1 MRWRAAPVDA
11 PDTEERMNASRRR
24 LSVGVRLLLL
34 PLLLTTLTALA
45 GAQGRVVGKV
55 TDGKGNPV
63 EGVKITITTSALAKF
78 KMELTSDKDG
88 KWQTILN
95 DATIRY
101 DYLFEKKGY
110 LAVKRENFKVPVAST
125 GEPLNVELLTQEQ
138 AISKGVVKTVE
149 DPFSKTFNEAVD
161 KVKEDDLDGAW
172 AKAQDALTLGP
183 DKAVAW
189 KLGATI
195 ASRRK
200 DWDKVI
206 EMGEKSLALDP
217 ENTELYGPLIE
228 AYRAKSN
235 KAKVAEYEKKFATA
249 NPDRPEILY
258 NQAVELYNKGD
269 AKAAEPILRQILTA
283 NPDYVNAHY
292 LIGMCYVNLGK
303 VPELRKHFKEYL
315 RLDPKGKEAGTAK
328 DMLDAFK

>member
-1 MRWRAAPVDA
+1 
-11 PDTEERMNASRRR
+11 MNDSRRR
-24 LSVGVRLLLL
+24 LSVGVRLLAL
-34 PLLLTTLTALA
+34 PLLLTALTALA
-45 GAQGRVVGKV
+45 GSQGRVIGKV

-63 EGVKITITTSALAKF
+63 QGVKITITTSALAKF

-95 DATIRY
+95 DATLVY
-101 DYLFEKKGY
+101 TYLFEKEGHVS
-110 LAVKRENFKVPVAST
+110 VKTDKKVPVAST
-125 GEPLNVELLTQEQ
+125 GEPLNVELLTQDQ
-138 AISKGVVKTVE
+138 AISKGVVKVVE
-149 DPFSKTFNEAVD
+149 DPFTKAYNDAVD
-161 KVKEDDLDGAW
+161 TFKGDDLDGAW
-172 AKAQDALTLGP
+172 AKIQEAITLGP
-183 DKAVAW
+183 DKAVAFR
-189 KLGATI
+189 LGAGI
-195 ASRRK
+195 ASKRK
-200 DWDKVI
+200 DWDKAI
-206 EMGEKSLALDP
+206 EMGEKALALDP
-217 ENTELYGPLIE
+217 ENTDLYGVLIE
-228 AYRAKSN
+228 AYHAKGS
-235 KAKVAEYEKKFATA
+235 KAKVAEYEKKFAAA
-249 NPDRPEILY
+249 NPDKPEVLY

>member
-1 MRWRAAPVDA
+1 
-11 PDTEERMNASRRR
+11 MNDSRRR
-24 LSVGVRLLLL
+24 LSVGVRLLVL
-34 PLLLTTLTALA
+34 PLLLTALTVLA

-55 TDGKGNPV
+55 TDGKGGPV
-63 EGVKITITTSALAKF
+63 EGVKITITTSALTKF
-78 KMELTSDKDG
+78 KLELTSDKNG

-95 DATIRY
+95 DATLVY
-101 DYLFEKKGY
+101 TYLFEKPGHMS
-110 LAVKRENFKVPVAST
+110 VKIDKKVPVAST
-125 GEPLNVELLTQEQ
+125 GEPLDVELLTQDQ
-138 AISKGVVKTVE
+138 AISKGVVKVVE
-149 DPFSKTFNEAVD
+149 DPFTKAYNEAVD
-161 KVKEDDLDGAW
+161 KLKEEDLASAW
-172 AKAQDALTLGP
+172 ANAQEALVLGP

-195 ASRRK
+195 ASK
-200 DWDKVI
+200 QKKWDKAV

-217 ENTELYGPLIE
+217 ENTDLYGLLIE
-228 AYRAKSN
+228 AYRAKGS
-235 KAKVAEYEKKFATA
+235 KTKVAEYEKKFAAA
-249 NPDRPEILY
+249 NPDKPEVLY
-258 NQAVELYNKGD
+258 NQAVELYNKGA
-269 AKAAEPILRQILTA
+269 AKAAEPILKQILVA

>member
-1 MRWRAAPVDA
+1 
-11 PDTEERMNASRRR
+11 MNDSRRR
-24 LSVGVRLLLL
+24 LSVGVRLLVL
-34 PLLLTTLTALA
+34 PLLLTALTVLA

-55 TDGKGNPV
+55 TDGKGGPV

-78 KMELTSDKDG
+78 KLELTSDKNG

-95 DATIRY
+95 DATLVY
-101 DYLFEKKGY
+101 TYLFEKPGRMS
-110 LAVKRENFKVPVAST
+110 VKIDKKVPVAST
-125 GEPLNVELLTQEQ
+125 GEPLDVELLTQDQ
-138 AISKGVVKTVE
+138 AISKGVVKVVE
-149 DPFSKTFNEAVD
+149 DPFTKAYNEAVD
-161 KVKEDDLDGAW
+161 KLKEEDLASAW
-172 AKAQDALTLGP
+172 ANVQEALVLGP

-195 ASRRK
+195 ASK
-200 DWDKVI
+200 QKNWDKAV

-217 ENTELYGPLIE
+217 ENTDLYGLLIE
-228 AYRAKSN
+228 AYRAKGS
-235 KAKVAEYEKKFATA
+235 KTKVAEYEKKFAAA
-249 NPDRPEILY
+249 NPDKPEVLY